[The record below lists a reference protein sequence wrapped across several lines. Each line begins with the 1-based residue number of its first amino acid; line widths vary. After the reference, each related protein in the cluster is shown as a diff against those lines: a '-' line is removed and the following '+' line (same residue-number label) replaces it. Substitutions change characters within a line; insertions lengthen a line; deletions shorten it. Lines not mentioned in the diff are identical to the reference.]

1 MVSTST
7 LCKNLLNVKNIM
19 IEDVKLWTDK
29 DAVRH
34 LTINVKPYKKD
45 QNRCPICGAKC
56 PGYDTGRI
64 SRSWRALDFGGVI
77 VQIVAD
83 TSRIECPHHGVHVAS
98 VPWAY
103 PGSRF
108 TKEFET
114 STAWLA
120 TQLNKSA
127 VAKYMR
133 ISWDTVGKIISRVRE
148 DIEPNLKSRLDG
160 LKEIGIDETSYRKGH
175 KYITVVVN
183 HATNTV
189 VWAHKGHGK
198 AILMLFM
205 EELTKEQRESIR
217 VVTGDGA
224 KWITSCVEKYLPN
237 CIRGVDAFHVVE
249 WAMKALDNVRRQS
262 WHEAKSVAE
271 SYGKRRKGHPK
282 AADEEYAAASAARQ
296 RSQDI
301 KGSAYALG
309 KAPENLT
316 TTQEAKL
323 EMIQLS
329 DNRLYRAYKLKEML
343 RLLLKMTNVD
353 TAEGEL
359 TRWVKWAR
367 HCRIPEFVELQ
378 RKIMRHKDHILNTIQ
393 LQVSNARI
401 ESTNNKIKLIIRR
414 SFGFRNIQNMLDMV
428 LLVCSNLNIPLPNR
442 P

>member
-29 DAVRH
+29 DTVRH
-34 LTINVKPYKKD
+34 LTINAKPYKKD
-45 QNRCPICGAKC
+45 QNRCPICGAKY

-133 ISWDTVGKIISRVRE
+133 ISWDTVGKII
-148 DIEPNLKSRLDG
+148 
-160 LKEIGIDETSYRKGH
+160 
-175 KYITVVVN
+175 
-183 HATNTV
+183 
-189 VWAHKGHGK
+189 
-198 AILMLFM
+198 
-205 EELTKEQRESIR
+205 
-217 VVTGDGA
+217 
-224 KWITSCVEKYLPN
+224 C
-237 CIRGVDAFHVVE
+237 VDAFHVVE

-316 TTQEAKL
+316 TMQEAKL

>member
-7 LCKNLLNVKNIM
+7 LCKNLLNVKNII
-19 IEDVKLWTDK
+19 IEDVKLWSDK

-34 LTINVKPYKKD
+34 LTIKATPHKRD

-64 SRSWRALDFGGVI
+64 SRTWRALDFGGVI

-83 TSRIECPHHGVHVAS
+83 TLRIECPRHGVHVAS

-127 VAKYMR
+127 VARYMR
-133 ISWDTVGKIISRVRE
+133 VSWDTVGKIISRVRE
-148 DIEPNLKSRLDG
+148 DIEPNLNGRLDG
-160 LKEIGIDETSYRKGH
+160 LVEIGIDETSYRKGH

-189 VWAHKGHGK
+189 VWAHEGHGK
-198 AILMLFM
+198 AILTLFM
-205 EELTKEQRESIR
+205 EKLSQQQRESIR

-224 KWITSCVEKYLPN
+224 RWITSCVKEYLPN
-237 CIRGVDAFHVVE
+237 CTRCIDAFHVVE
-249 WAMKALDNVRRQS
+249 WAMEALDKVRRQS

-271 SYGKRRKGHPK
+271 AYGKQRRGRPK
-282 AADEEYAAASAARQ
+282 VNDEKHAEFLAAKKHAQA
-296 RSQDI
+296 I
-301 KGSAYALG
+301 KGATYSLG

-329 DNRLYRAYKLKEML
+329 NNRLYRAYKLKEML
-343 RLLLKMTNVD
+343 RLLLKMTNVEA
-353 TAEGEL
+353 AESEL

-393 LQVSNARI
+393 LQVSNARV